1 MGLFKKLFG
10 SKPEVIADDDC
21 KGKDYDWFF
30 SESGKKC
37 FEEYAQNNDE
47 VMDEFLSCVSEEE
60 KDYFRLKVLVVAKSR
75 EKKWLTGYF
84 YYFLQALAKN
94 ERENPSLQVYTFESN
109 SECVSR
115 DCLAML
121 LLCMV
126 EVVQKRDLSWPE
138 CLNEKKNVFLS
149 FAAKQRIYLKPFNFY
164 DDSNHRSI
172 FLQELVYVI
181 NCFYNENFDATQE
194 KWLFEEKFLRDQWR
208 KIRTREQF
216 AQLAAKNAKYPSC
229 LSGNN

>member
-10 SKPEVIADDDC
+10 SKPEAIADDDC

-37 FEEYAQNNDE
+37 FKEYAQNNDE
-47 VMDEFLSCVSEEE
+47 VMDEYLSCVSEEE

-94 ERENPSLQVYTFESN
+94 ERENPSLQVYKFESN

-181 NCFYNENFDATQE
+181 NCFYDENFDATQE